1 MPSKSKLLYSSL
13 RVLVG
18 VFLIDFFF
26 FSLLRYTYGQP
37 VPGQAL
43 VEVCREPFPY
53 SVVPDVSHVCLIK
66 TTKVCDLLYRAG
78 TFSSAGLLLNL
89 TLLFYQMNNTGC
101 ASLTFSTSEFFN
113 TKFENDLQ
121 DSFVVKVNVTEEGTG
136 ELLADLLF

>member
-1 MPSKSKLLYSSL
+1 M
-13 RVLVG
+13 
-18 VFLIDFFF
+18 
-26 FSLLRYTYGQP
+26 
-37 VPGQAL
+37 
-43 VEVCREPFPY
+43 EVCREPFPY

-136 ELLADLLF
+136 ELLADYFFELVI